1 MDNTTETHN
10 KRNYDWLK
18 QYQFK
23 KWNQAA
29 KGKWRPV
36 WSKSLKVFV
45 REYIT
50 TMSDEEKLAFLETMT
65 SETIWKMAE
74 GNPHQTEDITS
85 NGESLQPLLV
95 KFIDGTKGNADTNGV
110 QETVW

>member
-1 MDNTTETHN
+1 MENTNEPH

-18 QYQFK
+18 QYQF
-23 KWNQAA
+23 Q
-29 KGKWRPV
+29 KGNKANLKGRPKG
-36 WSKSLKVFV
+36 SKTLKVFV
-45 REYIT
+45 KEYIT

-85 NGESLQPLLV
+85 NGEALQPVLV
-95 KFIDGTKGNADTNGV
+95 KFINGDESHRDTS
-110 QETVW
+110 